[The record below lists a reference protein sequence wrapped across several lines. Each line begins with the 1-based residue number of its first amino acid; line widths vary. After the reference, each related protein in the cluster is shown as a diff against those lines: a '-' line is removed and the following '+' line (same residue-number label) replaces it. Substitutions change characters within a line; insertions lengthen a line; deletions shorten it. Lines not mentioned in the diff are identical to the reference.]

1 MCPGVFVV
9 IFFMSSAIEVEGLCA
24 DYGGRRALSE
34 VTLSVAPGEVFGL
47 LGPNGGGKTTL
58 FHILATLLPPSQGT
72 ARVLGLD
79 VVRDAG
85 AIRKRIGVVFQ
96 EPALDRQLTAAE
108 NLRHQGHLHGLRG
121 RALRARVAEAL
132 GRLGVGD
139 RQGELV
145 SRLSGGLRRRVD
157 LARGLLHGPEVLL
170 LDEPSTGL
178 DPVARRDLRDHLR
191 ALRDG
196 DGMTVL
202 LTTHLMDEAEACD
215 RVAILDGGRLVALDR
230 PEALKRS
237 VGGEVVRVQTEAPEG
252 FQQAVRERFGL
263 DAQVI
268 DGTVRV
274 TCRDG
279 QAVMIDLLRA
289 FGERIVSITLGK
301 PTLEDAFIRMTG
313 HKLEG

>member
-1 MCPGVFVV
+1 M
-9 IFFMSSAIEVEGLCA
+9 
-24 DYGGRRALSE
+24 
-34 VTLSVAPGEVFGL
+34 
-47 LGPNGGGKTTL
+47 
-58 FHILATLLPPSQGT
+58 
-72 ARVLGLD
+72 
-79 VVRDAG
+79 
-85 AIRKRIGVVFQ
+85 
-96 EPALDRQLTAAE
+96 
-108 NLRHQGHLHGLRG
+108 
-121 RALRARVAEAL
+121 
-132 GRLGVGD
+132 
-139 RQGELV
+139 
-145 SRLSGGLRRRVD
+145 
-157 LARGLLHGPEVLL
+157 LHGPEVLI

-215 RVAILDGGRLVALDR
+215 RIAILDGGRLVALDR
-230 PEALKRS
+230 PETLKRS
-237 VGGEVVRVQTEAPEG
+237 VGGEVVRVQAEAPEAFG
-252 FQQAVRERFGL
+252 QAVRERFGL

-279 QAVMIDLLRA
+279 QAVMLDLLRA
-289 FGERIVSITLGK
+289 FGEEIVSIALGK